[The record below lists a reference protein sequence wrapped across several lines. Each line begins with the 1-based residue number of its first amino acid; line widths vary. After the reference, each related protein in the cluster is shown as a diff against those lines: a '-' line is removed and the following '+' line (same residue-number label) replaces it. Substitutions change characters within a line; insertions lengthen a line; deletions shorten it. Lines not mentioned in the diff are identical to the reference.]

1 MYLIGGSFP
10 ERQIVDGQEKLYNT
24 STVWSPEGNL
34 IGEFRKL
41 HLFDIDIP
49 NKVNNGNDAI

>member
-1 MYLIGGSFP
+1 MYLICGSFP

-49 NKVNNGNDAI
+49 NKVNNDNDAI